1 LHAPLP
7 ADPHD
12 DDGRA
17 ARRRAVD
24 GRHRHGLGAAPTAR
38 LHHRGRLDAVADPD
52 PLHHAGGLSLPR
64 QARRVAHPAA
74 AGRLRNIPAPRRG
87 RNEDCIMN
95 PFDKVTTGMT
105 AEKVVV
111 VTPEMTVGH
120 VVPGMPAV
128 YGTPMMILH
137 MEMASGSAIQPFLP
151 VGYVS
156 VGMMVNIRH
165 LAATP
170 IGRTVRAIAR
180 AVGVE
185 AKSILFEVEA
195 WDGDRKIGD
204 GTHRRG
210 IVNVAEFERRFGV

>member
-1 LHAPLP
+1 MSPL
-7 ADPHD
+7 
-12 DDGRA
+12 
-17 ARRRAVD
+17 
-24 GRHRHGLGAAPTAR
+24 
-38 LHHRGRLDAVADPD
+38 
-52 PLHHAGGLSLPR
+52 
-64 QARRVAHPAA
+64 
-74 AGRLRNIPAPRRG
+74 
-87 RNEDCIMN
+87 
-95 PFDKVTTGMT
+95 DKVTVGMT
-105 AEKVVV
+105 AEKKVT

-128 YGTPMMILH
+128 YGTPTMILH
-137 MEMASGSAIQPFLP
+137 MEMAAGSAIQSSLP
-151 VGYVS
+151 AGYVS

-180 AVGVE
+180 VAKIE

-210 IVNVAEFERRFGV
+210 VVNVAEFERRFGVTKPEAAMS